1 MRRGQR
7 GPEKMSR
14 LYELGL
20 RKEILRENF
29 AGILADFMDYFKR
42 NNIDYKTD
50 HQNPLVIL
58 FEETRSSYQSIL
70 DSDQM
75 ERMDELTGQTKM
87 LNSLLKQI

>member
-1 MRRGQR
+1 
-7 GPEKMSR
+7 MSQ

-42 NNIDYKTD
+42 DNINYKTD
-50 HQNPLVIL
+50 RQNPMVIL

-75 ERMDELTGQTKM
+75 ERMDELTGQAKL
-87 LNSLLKQI
+87 LNRFFKKL

>member
-1 MRRGQR
+1 
-7 GPEKMSR
+7 MSQ

-29 AGILADFMDYFKR
+29 AGILADFMDHFKR
-42 NNIDYKTD
+42 NNINYKTD
-50 HQNPLVIL
+50 HQNPMVIL

-75 ERMDELTGQTKM
+75 ERMDELTGQAKL
-87 LNSLLKQI
+87 LNRFFKKL